1 MAETTTTTNPPT
13 TTTTIKPTN
22 QLLGCFNGFRD
33 AGEDGVD
40 CGGACWSP
48 CDYSRPQLV
57 IGGAMLLEPNTTASF
72 KVTDQF
78 GTEVGQT
85 NVALRNPAGDVTVIT
100 TDENGNYNLTNTL
113 SGMWKFT
120 AVKDGYEPGV
130 KNMLAI
136 DISSPQVIAAVA
148 VVVGSTTLL
157 PYLLFWYLYRRR
169 HGIFI
174 EPAAIR
180 LMLDAGETKKYY
192 TLPAGAELYP
202 ELAKEGKLKTIKIND
217 KIQKDT
223 DQLKQEY
230 NLTDDTAQTLAA
242 AKQKRAKKVVINYD
256 IPETLKARLKP
267 LTINNINEETEKQ
280 D

>member
-1 MAETTTTTNPPT
+1 M
-13 TTTTIKPTN
+13 
-22 QLLGCFNGFRD
+22 
-33 AGEDGVD
+33 D

-174 EPAAIR
+174 EPAAIK
-180 LMLDAGETKKYY
+180 LMIESGEIEKISKFMSLSSASEIYPEFAVTGRIRTVRISKGVRVLADDIKARYNLVDDVALSLAFSKKKRTKKVF
-192 TLPAGAELYP
+192 L
-202 ELAKEGKLKTIKIND
+202 D
-217 KIQKDT
+217 K
-223 DQLKQEY
+223 
-230 NLTDDTAQTLAA
+230 N
-242 AKQKRAKKVVINYD
+242 
-256 IPETLKARLKP
+256 IPEALASELKP
-267 LTINNINEETEKQ
+267 LEVVSLSG
-280 D
+280 